1 MQRTLGVDGSPQ
13 EAAILNASV
22 LKLDYLVLTFAVA
35 HVKFNHT
42 IAVGYVFLMINQM
55 HVLTMTHTCTVIDTE
70 GGGGG
75 EGGKSPPPL
84 ADIPPPPADT
94 PPFCGHNI
102 VLILLCNV

>member
-1 MQRTLGVDGSPQ
+1 MDQSPQ

-42 IAVGYVFLMINQM
+42 IAVGYVFLMIIAIYQM

-75 EGGKSPPPL
+75 RGE
-84 ADIPPPPADT
+84 IPPPS
-94 PPFCGHNI
+94 
-102 VLILLCNV
+102 

>member
-42 IAVGYVFLMINQM
+42 IAVGYVFLMIIAIYQM

-84 ADIPPPPADT
+84 ADISPPPP
-94 PPFCGHNI
+94 PPPPS
-102 VLILLCNV
+102 